1 MLGSLA
7 NAWKIPELRRKL
19 AFTAVVL
26 ALYRLGA
33 WVPLPGVNRDILT
46 SVYGAGDTGAGN
58 AVTGLF
64 SAFTGGAFNN
74 FSVFSLG
81 IMPYITAAIV
91 MQLMTVAIPRLQELA
106 REGEAGQQK
115 ITQYTR
121 YFTLALAVVQSAA
134 MVLYFRSSVGGGALA
149 QASPIFL
156 LMVGVTLTTGVMI
169 TMWMGE
175 LISQRGLGNGI
186 SLIITASILSQA
198 PRAIRAL
205 LEDGEVL
212 AMVILALLAV
222 LIIAAIVFVNEGQR
236 RIPIT
241 YAKKQVGRRMSQ
253 GGTTYLPLKVNM
265 AGVIPIIFASSILLF
280 PVVLAQFAGQGNQ
293 DSFLSRLAAFFGPP
307 GSGGTG
313 LPYLLLFALLII
325 MFTYFYTAVQFN
337 PVEHAD
343 NLKKSGGYV
352 PGIRPGQPT
361 ALYLNNVLTRITLFG
376 AIFLAL
382 VAVLPY
388 LITPAL
394 GLPSS
399 IFLGGTSMLIV
410 VGVSLDTVR
419 QLESQLMM
427 RNYEG
432 FLQKR

>member
-7 NAWKIPELRRKL
+7 NAWKVPELRQRL
-19 AFTAVVL
+19 LFTAMIL

-33 WVPLPGVNRDILT
+33 FIPLPGISPQVLG
-46 SVYGAGDTGAGN
+46 GAGPGANN
-58 AVTGLF
+58 AVAGLF
-64 SAFTGGAFNN
+64 GAFTGGAFNN
-74 FSVFSLG
+74 YAIFSLG

-91 MQLMTVAIPRLQELA
+91 MQLMTVAIPRLQELSK
-106 REGEAGQQK
+106 EGEQGQQK

-121 YFTLALAVVQSAA
+121 YFTLALALIQSTA
-134 MVLYFRSSVGGGALA
+134 MVFYFRAPAGGGALA
-149 QASPIFL
+149 GASILEIVVVIF
-156 LMVGVTLTTGVMI
+156 TLTTGVML

-198 PRAIRAL
+198 PFAIRSL
-205 LEDGEVL
+205 LENGSILV
-212 AMVILALLAV
+212 MVILALLAV
-222 LIIAAIVFVNEGQR
+222 AIIAAIVFVNEGQR

-241 YAKKQVGRRMSQ
+241 YAKRQVGRRMSQ

-265 AGVIPIIFASSILLF
+265 AGVIPIIFASSLLLF
-280 PVVLAQFAGQGNQ
+280 PVVLAQFAGQGNP
-293 DSFLSRLAAFFGPP
+293 DSFLSRLARFFDP
-307 GSGGTG
+307 SSA
-313 LPYLLLFALLII
+313 PYLVLYALLII

-352 PGIRPGQPT
+352 PGIRPGQQT

-376 AIFLAL
+376 AVFLAL
-382 VAVLPY
+382 VAILPY
-388 LITPAL
+388 LINPLL
-394 GLPSS
+394 GLGNQ
-399 IFLGGTSMLIV
+399 ILLGGTSMLIV

-432 FLQKR
+432 FLKKR